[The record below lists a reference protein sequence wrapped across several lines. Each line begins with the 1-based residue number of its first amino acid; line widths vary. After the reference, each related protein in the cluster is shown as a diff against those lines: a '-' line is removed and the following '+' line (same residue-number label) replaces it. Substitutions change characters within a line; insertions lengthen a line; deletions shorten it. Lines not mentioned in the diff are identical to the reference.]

1 MSTLTKEEIEKLTDS
16 LQYGNDVAQEN
27 ARRWAESLFKQR
39 AAEAGNSVLAMK
51 TDAMLDFL
59 LEHLEE
65 PLEEEEL
72 LEATRN
78 IQKRF
83 G

>member
-1 MSTLTKEEIEKLTDS
+1 
-16 LQYGNDVAQEN
+16 
-27 ARRWAESLFKQR
+27 
-39 AAEAGNSVLAMK
+39 MK